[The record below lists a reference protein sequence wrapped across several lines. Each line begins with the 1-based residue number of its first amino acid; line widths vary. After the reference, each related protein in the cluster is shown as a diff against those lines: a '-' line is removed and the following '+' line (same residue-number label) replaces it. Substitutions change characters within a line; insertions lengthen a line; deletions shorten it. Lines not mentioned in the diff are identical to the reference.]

1 MSRFR
6 IYQVDHFDPQILGR
20 KKRRLFV
27 IYSIL
32 TPLTIMAFNTF
43 LQTKVNFLIL
53 PIIVLP
59 ISTGIYL
66 FLYNKLKNDP
76 RKLKTIGDIEFTRT
90 VIKKRIGDSITEY
103 NLQSIKGL
111 ELERHIPSVTAK
123 DSKSGYFSYILRIIF
138 NNSSTESLV
147 VSDKP
152 IDRRQNLSI
161 VETMKT
167 LKKIIQP
174 EIRIIS

>member
-90 VIKKRIGDSITEY
+90 VIKK
-103 NLQSIKGL
+103 
-111 ELERHIPSVTAK
+111 ELE
-123 DSKSGYFSYILRIIF
+123 
-138 NNSSTESLV
+138 
-147 VSDKP
+147 
-152 IDRRQNLSI
+152 
-161 VETMKT
+161 
-167 LKKIIQP
+167 IQ
-174 EIRIIS
+174 

>member
-32 TPLTIMAFNTF
+32 TPLTIMAFNA
-43 LQTKVNFLIL
+43 LGQTKVNFLLL
-53 PIIVLP
+53 PIIVLT

-66 FLYNKLKNDP
+66 FLYYKLKNEP

-103 NLQSIKGL
+103 NLQSIKRL
-111 ELERHIPSVTAK
+111 ELERHLPSVTAK
-123 DSKSGYFSYILRIIF
+123 DSKSRYFSYILRIIF

-152 IDRRQNLSI
+152 IDMRQNLSI

-174 EIRIIS
+174 EISIIS

>member
-1 MSRFR
+1 M
-6 IYQVDHFDPQILGR
+6 
-20 KKRRLFV
+20 
-27 IYSIL
+27 YSIL
-32 TPLTIMAFNTF
+32 TPLTIMAFNIL
-43 LQTKVNFLIL
+43 LQTKANFLLL
-53 PIIVLP
+53 PIIILP

-66 FLYNKLKNDP
+66 FLHYKLKNEP

-103 NLQSIKGL
+103 NLQSIKRL

-123 DSKSGYFSYILRIIF
+123 DSKSGYFSYILKIIF

-147 VSDKP
+147 VSDKH

-174 EIRIIS
+174 EIRIIT